1 MKGGG
6 LSKFFSLF
14 EIASPLSDL
23 SQNQAMKS
31 PVIKVSDLTITQSSV
46 FTEESYGTLGYYLF
60 VPGDAKDIGPSSAG
74 LAIVLMDSD
83 SLAQVAYEFAKASTQ
98 AVELTIVAAIK
109 KPQSGYDVENIN
121 ELVSFLKG
129 KYSITETKLWSVG
142 EGTGA
147 LACIAL
153 NKAYPSA
160 FASMAVNVEVQDF
173 EGPWLTTKPVLSG
186 AHYNVIDVPKW
197 TVTKQTERTINW
209 TKKHPSYITVTAS
222 SNQKDASLAT
232 DKDYAGATAWKATEP
247 GPSWICIDFQ
257 EPLYITRWA
266 ALGTEVNDNYTI
278 DYSNDG
284 VDWSFLDSIKGNMN
298 ARVDRFVKRGVLAQ
312 YYRLSSTNP
321 MSIREFEVYGD
332 HSTFNSFGYR
342 MFRGNNGTY
351 LAYRIFKPNK
361 EYYGN
366 DTKVPLV
373 VFLHGAGQRGHYN
386 NAHLGISVG
395 EGLPTSPM
403 TGGRKSIRVTSSQF
417 SAH

>member
-1 MKGGG
+1 MDCY
-6 LSKFFSLF
+6 
-14 EIASPLSDL
+14 ET
-23 SQNQAMKS
+23 N
-31 PVIKVSDLTITQSSV
+31 
-46 FTEESYGTLGYYLF
+46 GTNHQL
-60 VPGDAKDIGPSSAG
+60 D
-74 LAIVLMDSD
+74 
-83 SLAQVAYEFAKASTQ
+83 
-98 AVELTIVAAIK
+98 
-109 KPQSGYDVENIN
+109 
-121 ELVSFLKG
+121 
-129 KYSITETKLWSVG
+129 
-142 EGTGA
+142 
-147 LACIAL
+147 
-153 NKAYPSA
+153 
-160 FASMAVNVEVQDF
+160 
-173 EGPWLTTKPVLSG
+173 
-186 AHYNVIDVPKW
+186 
-197 TVTKQTERTINW
+197 
-209 TKKHPSYITVTAS
+209 KKHPSYITVTAS

-395 EGLPTSPM
+395 EGATNIAYDWWQKKHPCYIIAIQCPLEE
-403 TGGRKSIRVTSSQF
+403 
-417 SAH
+417 AHFLSVWQSTKQK